1 MFDFFGELKKLK
13 KLEKLKTNVLVDP
26 FASLLLS
33 ILSFRRLDVLTS
45 RCLDVSSAL
54 PTSLDVSPS
63 LPAPYTLPAGSLPLP
78 APQGE
83 GRGKV

>member
-33 ILSFRRLDVLTS
+33 ILSFHRLDV
-45 RCLDVSSAL
+45 
-54 PTSLDVSPS
+54 SLS
-63 LPAPYTLPAGSLPLP
+63 
-78 APQGE
+78 
-83 GRGKV
+83 